1 MKTLR
6 DLNNEVYHL
15 YQETKKPVSIDC
27 KINNHHIIQG
37 QSDDNAGWTYITLA
51 NREKIT
57 INWQTT
63 NANIFIDK
71 VSEPVLDFLYEAL
84 LEYEENQDLIED
96 YYFVN
101 IKNNPVDSD
110 DLVCILNRYS
120 LEMNYKNHEKLVKRI
135 YPDCDEDEVHY
146 FMECL

>member
-15 YQETKKPVSIDC
+15 YQETKKPVYIDC
-27 KINNHHIIQG
+27 KINNHHIIQK
-37 QSDDNAGWTYITLA
+37 QSDGNAGWTYITLA

-57 INWQTT
+57 INWQAT

-96 YYFVN
+96 YYYVN

-120 LEMNYKNHEKLVKRI
+120 LEMNYKNHEKLVRRI
-135 YPDCDEDEVHY
+135 YPDCDEDEVCY
-146 FMECL
+146 FMERS